1 MEPSA
6 ILPFPLA
13 SAKRLERDLDEIDA
27 AIAMVV
33 RGIATRVR
41 LIGLA
46 AAREAAPQGLARAQ
60 VAGVAFALD
69 LEADHRPAIIV
80 GPLAPRSP

>member
-13 SAKRLERDLDEIDA
+13 SAERLARDLDEIDA

-33 RGIATRVR
+33 GGIATRVR

-46 AAREAAPQGLARAQ
+46 AAGEAAAQGLARAQ
-60 VAGVAFALD
+60 SAGVAFTLD
-69 LEADHRPAIIV
+69 READQRPAIIV
-80 GPLAPRSP
+80 GPIEPRSP